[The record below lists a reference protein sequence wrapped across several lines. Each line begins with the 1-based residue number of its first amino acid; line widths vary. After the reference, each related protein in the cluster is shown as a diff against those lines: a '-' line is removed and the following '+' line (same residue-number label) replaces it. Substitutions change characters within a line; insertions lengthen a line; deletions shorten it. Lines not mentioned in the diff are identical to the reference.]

1 MMRVNTKKTFCPNCQ
16 KLVIGSE
23 KSSDDSINVSCPR
36 CNEVIWHWN
45 GINWHQVRK

>member
-1 MMRVNTKKTFCPNCQ
+1 MRVNTKKTFCPNCQ
-16 KLVIGSE
+16 KLVIGSD
-23 KSSDDSINVSCPR
+23 KTSDDTIDVSCPR

>member
-1 MMRVNTKKTFCPNCQ
+1 M
-16 KLVIGSE
+16 GSD
-23 KSSDDSINVSCPR
+23 KASDDTINVSCPR